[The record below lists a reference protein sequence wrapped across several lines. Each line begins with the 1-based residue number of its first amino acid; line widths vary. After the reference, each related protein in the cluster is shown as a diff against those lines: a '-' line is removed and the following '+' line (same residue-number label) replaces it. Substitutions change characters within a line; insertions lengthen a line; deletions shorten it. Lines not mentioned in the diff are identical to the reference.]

1 MQTLLYRSVRW
12 LGSSDGDRKLSPMV
26 MAIPIVA
33 VFGLNL
39 LILAYAVRIS
49 LPEAVDASATSQGA
63 GDTGL
68 VTQNTAVTAN
78 VSRSASGSASDVGNT
93 AAFDIEDDEWDMEP
107 LRVVNIFALPSVA
120 ERRADYLRHCAS
132 CHGPEGGGNGPAA
145 DYLLP
150 PPRDFVGSPFRYSS
164 PGAEQEH
171 VLADLQRTITQGVPR
186 SAMPGFGGVLTESQ
200 IAGLAEYVHAIRQQG
215 EQVALPEE
223 GIGVGVRPPI
233 TPALVARGKELFTTL
248 ACNTCHG
255 DSGRG
260 DGMNAEALVDFQGRP
275 VRPAD
280 FTSGLFKT
288 GQTPEDLCRTI
299 LSGVP
304 GTPMVAYEAAVTQ
317 DNDDDEETVN
327 TLDAWA
333 LVSYI
338 RSLRSAPQP
347 PGRASGALIEVRHA
361 ADEGMMA
368 DPTHIAW
375 LGVCPTLVAV
385 KPLQHRPEETTSIA
399 VRAVRTAEQL
409 AICLEWQDETL
420 DLARGNEVYPDAAAM
435 TFGLGDEPPPLPIGL
450 GVEDDRS
457 GDPVNIW
464 HWSADRQYEVTTGQ
478 PSALVAASELQ
489 GDWYLFVQGSTAKIP
504 EVEPIDQPDRA
515 IAIRATLD
523 ANAHGLGPIV
533 IQPPS
538 SQHTSTTATWSG
550 GMWRIVIVRSLSSA
564 DEQDVQFTSARRIP
578 VSFALYNGSKG
589 DHAAVKLVSAWHWLE
604 VMP

>member
-1 MQTLLYRSVRW
+1 MQALLYRSVRW
-12 LGSSDGDRKLSPMV
+12 LGSSDGDWKLSPMV

-33 VFGLNL
+33 VFGLNF

-49 LPEAVDASATSQGA
+49 LPEAVDASATSRGA
-63 GDTGL
+63 SNTGL
-68 VTQNTAVTAN
+68 ATENTAVF
-78 VSRSASGSASDVGNT
+78 G
-93 AAFDIEDDEWDMEP
+93 IEDDEWDLEP
-107 LRVVNIFALPSVA
+107 LRVVNIFELPSVE
-120 ERRADYLRHCAS
+120 ERRAHYIHHCAS
-132 CHGPEGGGNGPAA
+132 CHGPDGRGNGPAA

-164 PGAEQEH
+164 PGAKQEH
-171 VLADLQRTITQGVPR
+171 VLADLQRTITEGVPR
-186 SAMPGFGGVLTESQ
+186 SAMPGFGGVLSESQ
-200 IAGLAEYVHAIRQQG
+200 IAGLARYVHEIREHG
-215 EQVALPEE
+215 EQLALPEE
-223 GIGVGVRPPI
+223 GIGVGVRPPM
-233 TPALVARGKELFTTL
+233 TPELVARGKGLFTSL

-304 GTPMVAYEAAVTQ
+304 GTPMIAYEAAVTQ

-333 LVSYI
+333 LVGYI

-347 PGRASGALIEVRHA
+347 PGRASGALIEVHHA
-361 ADEGMMA
+361 SDEGMMT

-399 VRAVRTAEQL
+399 VRAVRSAEQIAL
-409 AICLEWQDETL
+409 CLEWQDETL
-420 DLARGNEVYPDAAAM
+420 DLARGNEVYPDAAAVS
-435 TFGLGDEPPPLPIGL
+435 FGLSDEPPPLPIGL
-450 GVEDDRS
+450 GVENDGS
-457 GDPVNIW
+457 GDPVNTW
-464 HWSADRQYEVTTGQ
+464 HWAADRQYEVTTGQ
-478 PSALVAASELQ
+478 PSAPLAARESHGE
-489 GDWYLFVQGSTAKIP
+489 WYLFVQGSTAKIP
-504 EVEPIDQPDRA
+504 DVEPIDQPDRA
-515 IAIRATLD
+515 IANRATLD
-523 ANAHGLGPIV
+523 ANARGLGPIA

-538 SQHTSTTATWSG
+538 SQQASTTATWSG
-550 GMWRIVIVRSLSSA
+550 GMWRVVIVRSLSSA

>member
-1 MQTLLYRSVRW
+1 MQTLLLRSVRW
-12 LGSSDGDRKLSPMV
+12 LGSSDGDRKLSPIV
-26 MAIPIVA
+26 MAIPITA

-49 LPEAVDASATSQGA
+49 LPEAVAVSSTPQGV
-63 GDTGL
+63 GSTERVTG
-68 VTQNTAVTAN
+68 NTAVTAN
-78 VSRSASGSASDVGNT
+78 VADPASDSVSGT
-93 AAFDIEDDEWDMEP
+93 GDAAVFDIENEEWVLEP
-107 LRVVNIFALPSVA
+107 LRVVNIFDLPSA
-120 ERRADYLRHCAS
+120 EERRAQFIRHCAT
-132 CHGPEGGGNGPAA
+132 CHGSEGRGNGPAGEH
-145 DYLLP
+145 LLP

-164 PGAEQEH
+164 FGADQEH
-171 VLADLQRTITQGVPR
+171 VLADLQRTITEGVPR
-186 SAMPGFGGVLTESQ
+186 SAMPGFGGVLREST
-200 IAGLAEYVHAIRQQG
+200 IAGLAEYVHELREEG
-215 EQVALPEE
+215 EQLALPEE
-223 GIGVGVRPPI
+223 AIGLGVRPPI
-233 TPALVARGKELFTTL
+233 TPQLVARGKELFTSL

-304 GTPMVAYEAAVTQ
+304 GTPMVAFEAAVLQ

-333 LVSYI
+333 LVGYI

-347 PGRASGALIEVRHA
+347 PGRASGALIEVHQA
-361 ADEGMMA
+361 SDEEMLT

-399 VRAVRTAEQL
+399 VRAVRTADQIAL
-409 AICLEWQDETL
+409 CLEWQDETL
-420 DLARGNEVYPDAAAM
+420 DLARGNEVYPDALAV
-435 TFGLGDEPPPLPIGL
+435 TFGLSDEVPPLPIGL
-450 GVEDDRS
+450 GVEDDAS

-464 HWSADRQYEVTTGQ
+464 HWAADRQYEMTTGQ
-478 PSALVAASELQ
+478 PSAPVAASESQ
-489 GDWYLFVQGSTAKIP
+489 DDWYLFVKGSGAKTP
-504 EVEPIDQPDRA
+504 DVDPIDQPDGE
-515 IAIRATLD
+515 IADRATLD
-523 ANAHGLGPIV
+523 ANAHGLGPIT
-533 IQPPS
+533 IQPIA
-538 SQHTSTTATWSG
+538 SQQASTTATWSG
-550 GMWRIVIVRSLSSA
+550 GMWRIVIVRSLSSE
-564 DEQDVQFTSARRIP
+564 DEDDVQFTSTQRIP
-578 VSFALYNGSKG
+578 MSFALFNGSKG
-589 DHAAVKLVSAWHWLE
+589 DHAAVKLISAWHWLK

>member
-1 MQTLLYRSVRW
+1 MQALLYRSVHW
-12 LGSSDGDRKLSPMV
+12 LSSSDGDRKLSPMV
-26 MAIPIVA
+26 MAIPILA

-49 LPEAVDASATSQGA
+49 LPEAVAVSATSQRVSN
-63 GDTGL
+63 TGRA
-68 VTQNTAVTAN
+68 TQNTAVAADG
-78 VSRSASGSASDVGNT
+78 ASLALHNASDIGNT
-93 AAFDIEDDEWDMEP
+93 AAFDIEDDEWTMEP
-107 LRVVNIFALPSVA
+107 LRVVNVFDLPTA
-120 ERRADYLRHCAS
+120 EERRAQFIRHCAT
-132 CHGPEGGGNGPAA
+132 CHGSEGRGDGPAGE
-145 DYLLP
+145 YLLP
-150 PPRDFVGSPFRYSS
+150 PPRDFIGSPFRYSS
-164 PGAEQEH
+164 FGADQEH

-200 IAGLAEYVHAIRQQG
+200 IAGLAEYVHEIRQQG
-215 EQVALPEE
+215 EQLALPEE
-223 GIGVGVRPPI
+223 AIGLGVRPPI
-233 TPALVARGKELFTTL
+233 TPQLVARGKELFTSL

-304 GTPMVAYEAAVTQ
+304 GTPMVAFEAAVLQ

-333 LVSYI
+333 LVGYI

-347 PGRASGALIEVRHA
+347 PGRASGAMIEVRHA
-361 ADEGMMA
+361 SDEGMLT

-399 VRAVRTAEQL
+399 VRAVRTADQI

-420 DLARGNEVYPDAAAM
+420 DLARGDEMYPDAAAI
-435 TFGLGDEPPPLPIGL
+435 TFGRSDEAPPLPIGL
-450 GVEDDRS
+450 GVEDDGS
-457 GDPVNIW
+457 GDAVNIW
-464 HWSADRQYEVTTGQ
+464 HWAADRQYEMTTGQ
-478 PSALVAASELQ
+478 PSAPLAASESQ
-489 GDWYLFVQGSTAKIP
+489 GDWYLFVPGSAAKPP
-504 EVEPIDQPDRA
+504 EVEPIDQSDRE
-515 IAIRATLD
+515 IANHATLD

-533 IQPPS
+533 IQPTT
-538 SQHTSTTATWSG
+538 SQQASTTATWSG

-564 DEQDVQFTSARRIP
+564 DEADVQFTSTQRIP
-578 VSFALYNGSKG
+578 VSFALFNGSKG
-589 DHAAVKLVSAWHWLE
+589 DHAGVKLVSAWHWLE